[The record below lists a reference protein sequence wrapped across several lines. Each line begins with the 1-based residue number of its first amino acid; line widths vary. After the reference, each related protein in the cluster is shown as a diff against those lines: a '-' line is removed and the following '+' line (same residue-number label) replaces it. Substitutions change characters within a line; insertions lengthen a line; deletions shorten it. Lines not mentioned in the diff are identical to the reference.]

1 MSEEVEI
8 SAAASE
14 EAASPPAEATSE
26 AVATSAPDASEEVFS
41 EEAVAEDA
49 PEEASPFDFDD
60 WDGTQDGLPE
70 QYHSIY
76 DRVNTTLQSNMSSIR
91 EDLERDQSIYQAL
104 LDGEDIGADSRK
116 QLDEISGEL
125 EKLRDA
131 STAWG
136 TEKAEMEAKH
146 AEMSQYVQTREE
158 HDREA
163 LQRWADDFQREHQHI
178 FSDEAAT
185 TRFRTLLEAGIEP
198 EPAVVLM
205 GFPETVTQAATR
217 YAEEGVPAE
226 FAVRHAV
233 MEHQRTVGSS
243 AKPRTSA
250 RITAGAQGARTTET
264 VAKSPSDKTISLR
277 DARRIAASRSF
288 AKKSG

>member
-1 MSEEVEI
+1 LSGDAEI
-8 SAAASE
+8 SAAVSE
-14 EAASPPAEATSE
+14 EAASPPAEAASE
-26 AVATSAPDASEEVFS
+26 AVATSEPEVSAEASSEEVAA
-41 EEAVAEDA
+41 EEVAE
-49 PEEASPFDFDD
+49 EVSPFDFDG

-70 QYHSIY
+70 EYHSIY
-76 DRVNTTLQSNMSSIR
+76 DRVNTTLQDNMRSVR
-91 EDLERDQSIYQAL
+91 EDLARDQEIYQAL

-116 QLDEISGEL
+116 QLDEMSVEL
-125 EKLRDA
+125 EKLREA
-131 STAWG
+131 SSSWD
-136 TEKAEMEAKH
+136 TERSEMEAKH

-163 LQRWADDFQREHQHI
+163 LQRWADDFQRDHQHI

-205 GFPETVTQAATR
+205 DFPEAVTEAATR
-217 YAEEGVPAE
+217 YANDGVPAE

-233 MEHQRTVGSS
+233 MEHQRSVGSS

-264 VAKSPSDKTISLR
+264 VAKDPANKTISLR

-288 AKKSG
+288 TKKSG